1 MRKEIQ
7 KCQFDIQ
14 EIEYRSQG
22 FDDDAKNIMTKN
34 NIVNRELRA
43 ISYRFDESLIHPERG
58 KFKPD
63 FKRVLSKMEGKVNRT
78 IDCAS

>member
-1 MRKEIQ
+1 
-7 KCQFDIQ
+7 
-14 EIEYRSQG
+14 
-22 FDDDAKNIMTKN
+22 MTKN